1 MLESSFEVSAIS
13 RFTAQ
18 MADLRMSCHPLRRTL
33 LFILNETEFDIYQDS
48 HTVERYRLIKDG
60 IVRKQTDMYYVQ
72 ENFGADVL
80 VNDTDTP
87 WVVTC
92 TCLGFPRLP
101 MLDDRILIEGLVY
114 SVSAVKPTNR
124 DSRGVLELLVYPERT
139 HYLDQLGVYG
149 VSFSVDGVSKGF
161 GSVVGRRCVMDVI
174 WGGYPMRM
182 SFDKKTWVPFVHHGE
197 VVVPRGAVGL
207 WVQDSKG
214 VVGGLEFKRESVLS
228 RRGLVRESVWGGFSS
243 YCYGDHTYLASQDR
257 VVYV

>member
-101 MLDDRILIEGLVY
+101 MLDDRVLIEGLVY

-161 GSVVGRRCVMDVI
+161 GSVVGRRCVLDVI
-174 WGGYPMRM
+174 WGGYPIRM

-243 YCYGDHTYLASQDR
+243 YCYGDRTYLASQDR